1 VLVEVVLPLL
11 LAALVGL
18 VVVVFLRRANRAL
31 ARTRELER
39 YGTETADLAERVDAV
54 LRPLTERV
62 DAVRR
67 NQVPAGEIEAEL
79 TASIDLLSELLSV
92 AEAVRP
98 PVGVPAS
105 AEVAAQIDRAIRAVD
120 TVRYGCG
127 LASGAG
133 GRRGKELEAQTSIK
147 RGYLNLLHAR
157 EAVSDE
163 ATRARAAADVGPRRR
178 WRTSRA

>member
-1 VLVEVVLPLL
+1 VLVDVVLPLL
-11 LAALVGL
+11 LAAVVALL
-18 VVVVFLRRANRAL
+18 VVVFLRRANGAL

-54 LRPLTERV
+54 LKPLTERV

-79 TASIDLLSELLSV
+79 TATMDVLSELLST
-92 AEAVRP
+92 AEAVRAPAGAP
-98 PVGVPAS
+98 PPTDL
-105 AEVAAQIDRAIRAVD
+105 AAQIDRAIRAAD

-163 ATRARAAADVGPRRR
+163 ATRARAAADVAPRRR
-178 WRTSRA
+178 WRASRA